1 MRALYLL
8 LLASLALAGCATQ
21 PSPEATA
28 AKPVRFVCD
37 RSEAITVMF
46 KANGASLVSD
56 QGEFDLAQNPA
67 ASGFSY
73 SGMGHSIRGKEHE
86 LTWSAPG
93 GLVYSCREQEWAMR
107 QPQIQ
112 PAKPDLAESMW
123 KLVSFQSSDDAI
135 GTLTPANPERYTLS
149 FGIGGRLAMQLDCN
163 RGMGSWQVTD
173 ESENG
178 GALAI
183 KGGAMTRAACP
194 PGSMDM
200 QIARDLSRV
209 RSFIIKGDRLFL
221 ALEADSGVYEFQ
233 RG

>member
-1 MRALYLL
+1 MV
-8 LLASLALAGCATQ
+8 Q
-21 PSPEATA
+21 NPPEATA

-37 RSEAITVMF
+37 RSQEIAVTF
-46 KANGASLVSD
+46 KTNGALLVSD

-73 SGMGHSIRGKEHE
+73 SGMGHSIRGKGHE
-86 LTWSAPG
+86 LTWSTPG
-93 GLVYSCREQEWAMR
+93 GMLYNCRDQEWAML

-112 PAKPDLAESMW
+112 PTEPALTGSLWA
-123 KLVSFQSSDDAI
+123 LVSFQSADDSI
-135 GTLTPANPERYTLS
+135 GKVTPSNPERYTLL
-149 FGIGGRLAMQLDCN
+149 FDVGGRLAMQLDCS
-163 RGMGSWQVTD
+163 RGMGSWQATGER
-173 ESENG
+173 ESS

-194 PGSMDM
+194 PGSMDV

-221 ALEADSGVYEFQ
+221 ALEADSGIYEFQ